1 MKRFSRL
8 LCLLLC
14 LCFAGCSAAAPASSS
29 QPAAPASSPDSSSAL
44 TTETLPVIGVIE
56 CPWVLDI
63 SAVDAALV
71 ETAFADPDSQSTVI
85 CCKASDAESLVQSA
99 EDLLTDGAQV
109 LIVSLPS
116 ADAADKVIDL
126 CQPVGASVIFTGAQP
141 SAAAMQKYDKC
152 WYIGMLC
159 EQTGELLGK
168 AVAEDFKNGVI
179 PDANA
184 DGLLQYAWFGGDTAG
199 GGELHYRY
207 CMQSCDDMGVFSAE
221 IFSKLTAC
229 GEQAGY
235 AMAQNL
241 LGISILPSEGSTDS
255 SQPEE
260 VVDIAPASYPLPE
273 AVLCSDSATAR
284 GAVPLLAEAGVY
296 VACVA
301 FSEADAQS
309 LEEMGIHAPTW
320 LPRDQVTEYA
330 VDFARNILQGR
341 HVTLDTGL
349 YLDDSRQ
356 SLVSAGDSRED

>member
-116 ADAADKVIDL
+116 ADAADKIIDL

-184 DGLLQYAWFGGDTAG
+184 DGLLRRR
-199 GGELHYRY
+199 HCRR
-207 CMQSCDDMGVFSAE
+207 
-221 IFSKLTAC
+221 
-229 GEQAGY
+229 
-235 AMAQNL
+235 
-241 LGISILPSEGSTDS
+241 
-255 SQPEE
+255 
-260 VVDIAPASYPLPE
+260 
-273 AVLCSDSATAR
+273 R
-284 GAVPLLAEAGVY
+284 GAALPLLHAE
-296 VACVA
+296 
-301 FSEADAQS
+301 
-309 LEEMGIHAPTW
+309 L
-320 LPRDQVTEYA
+320 R
-330 VDFARNILQGR
+330 
-341 HVTLDTGL
+341 
-349 YLDDSRQ
+349 
-356 SLVSAGDSRED
+356 

>member
-1 MKRFSRL
+1 MKRFSHL

-14 LCFAGCSAAAPASSS
+14 LCFAGCSTAAPASSS
-29 QPAAPASSPDSSSAL
+29 QATAPASSPDSSSSLSA
-44 TTETLPVIGVIE
+44 ETLPVIGVIE

-71 ETAFADPDSQSTVI
+71 ETAFADPEEPATVI
-85 CCKASDAESLVQSA
+85 CCKASDAESLVQTA
-99 EDLLTDGAQV
+99 QDLLTDGAQV

-116 ADAADKVIDL
+116 AEAAADIL
-126 CQPVGASVIFTGAQP
+126 EICQPQGVSVIFTGAQP
-141 SAAAMQKYDKC
+141 TAAVMQQYDKC

-179 PDANA
+179 PDSNA
-184 DGLLQYAWFGGDTAG
+184 DGLLQYAWFGGDETG

-207 CMQSCDDMGVFSAE
+207 CIQSCDDMGVFSSE

-229 GEQAGY
+229 GQQAGY

-241 LGISILPSEGSTDS
+241 LGISILPSEGSSDS

-260 VVDIAPASYPLPE
+260 VVDIAPTSYPLPE

-284 GAVPLLAEAGVY
+284 GAAPLLAEAGVY

-320 LPRDQVTEYA
+320 LPRDQVTDYA
-330 VDFARNILQGR
+330 VAFTRNILQGQ

-356 SLVSAGDSRED
+356 TLVSAGDAKEN